1 MKTVED
7 AVRQENGIW
16 FDETANAM
24 AWFLGNID
32 YAFQDKNGLVHYSR
46 EMNDP
51 MNDEWQFVCTRE
63 QFEAEAERL
72 GYRRELN
79 PTTSNATDSQVR
91 EFAKESGT
99 CSDGL
104 TCGPTYCDR
113 CPNRNPVDD
122 PVNHPTHYTSGEIE
136 CIDAIR
142 AALTPEEFRGFCKG
156 NVIKYVWR
164 SNLKGGDQDLKKAVW
179 YASKATEPTNG

>member
-7 AVRQENGIW
+7 AVRHFNGKWDVNSKSIVHH
-16 FDETANAM
+16 
-24 AWFLGNID
+24 
-32 YAFQDKNGLVHYSR
+32 QDMGLCWWNLDFKDALNPRY
-46 EMNDP
+46 
-51 MNDEWQFVCTRE
+51 QFVCTRE
-63 QFEAEAERL
+63 QFEVEAERL

-79 PTTSNATDSQVR
+79 PTTSSVTDNQAR
-91 EFAKESGT
+91 EFAEESGT

-104 TCGPTYCDR
+104 TCGPTYCDL
-113 CPNRNPVDD
+113 CPNRNTVDD

-142 AALTPEEFRGFCKG
+142 AALAPEEFRGFCKG

-164 SNLKGGDQDLKKAVW
+164 SNLKGDRIKDQKKALW
-179 YASKATEPTNG
+179 YLNRLVDNDRDMEKP